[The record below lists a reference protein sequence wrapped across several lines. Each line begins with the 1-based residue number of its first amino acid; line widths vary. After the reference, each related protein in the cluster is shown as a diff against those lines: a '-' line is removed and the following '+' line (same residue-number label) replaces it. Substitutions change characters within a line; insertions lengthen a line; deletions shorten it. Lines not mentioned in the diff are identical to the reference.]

1 MTDQQLRQSG
11 GSPSD
16 RPEDY
21 GVPQPPEI
29 EKQWTFSTLQKLGVP
44 LLILIPL
51 LALSGLFGESFATT
65 TETGNTFAVEI
76 TYPSRY
82 RYNMLSPLTVSIE
95 NRSDQVVPT
104 VTVSF
109 GQDYISQFSNVSFTP
124 EPDEVTGE
132 AYYVRFDDLQP
143 GEVRLVQVE
152 LQADRYWRHNGSV
165 AVAPGDADDAPDVVI
180 EVSTLVYP

>member
-1 MTDQQLRQSG
+1 LTDQQLRQSG
-11 GSPSD
+11 GNPSG

-51 LALSGLFGESFATT
+51 LALLGLFGESSAAA
-65 TETGNTFAVEI
+65 TETGNTFAVEVS
-76 TYPSRY
+76 YPSRY

-143 GEVRLVQVE
+143 GEVRLGQVE